1 MRTICVK
8 YMRSLGQGYPSMIAD
23 EKLDLC
29 RLMVHQ
35 TKFKKLIEKKKE
47 RLALYEAL
55 QRHWRSVVQNEDATL
70 KAFEILREKDPLE
83 RGKGLQLAISMM
95 NEAQVLCYVFFIVFE
110 HVCIVF

>member
-1 MRTICVK
+1 
-8 YMRSLGQGYPSMIAD
+8 MRSLGQGYPSMGPD

-35 TKFKKLIEKKKE
+35 TKFKKIIEKKE

-70 KAFEILREKDPLE
+70 KAFEQLRKKEPLD
-83 RGKGLQLAISMM
+83 RGKGFQSAISKM
-95 NEAQVLCYVFFIVFE
+95 NEAQVLCYVFFY
-110 HVCIVF
+110 CI